1 MQEPL
6 TVLGE
11 RGRLPLLAR
20 VPRLAHP
27 QVPQSGCGWEGVRQG
42 QHGDQYP
49 GHTQQREYPASGI
62 QIRSTRNAVK

>member
-6 TVLGE
+6 TVQGE

-20 VPRLAHP
+20 APRLAHP
-27 QVPQSGCGWEGVRQG
+27 QVSQSGRGGEGVRQG
-42 QHGDQYP
+42 QHGDQHP
-49 GHTQQREYPASGI
+49 GHTQQCEHPASGI